1 MQLKKGLPTLCYNVM
16 FFIYKIGNNNNKMR
30 TEMDLSLYQKFAS
43 IMNIIC
49 IRFQLRFLFGNVG
62 IVLGIGIQAVRNTNS
77 LNKIIYTN

>member
-1 MQLKKGLPTLCYNVM
+1 M
-16 FFIYKIGNNNNKMR
+16 FFIYKMGNNNNKMR

-77 LNKIIYTN
+77 LNKII

>member
-1 MQLKKGLPTLCYNVM
+1 MQLKKGLNTLCYNVIM
-16 FFIYKIGNNNNKMR
+16 FFIYKMGNTNNNKMR

-77 LNKIIYTN
+77 LNKII

>member
-1 MQLKKGLPTLCYNVM
+1 M
-16 FFIYKIGNNNNKMR
+16 FFIYKMGNTNNNKMR

-77 LNKIIYTN
+77 LNKII

>member
-1 MQLKKGLPTLCYNVM
+1 
-16 FFIYKIGNNNNKMR
+16 MR